1 MGLEYWYLVIV
12 NISTLIC
19 VFGGALLITLIINIV
34 EEALDDRDKK
44 RRHRR
49 Y

>member
-19 VFGGALLITLIINIV
+19 VFGGAFLITLIMNIV
-34 EEALDDRDKK
+34 DDIIDDGNKK

>member
-19 VFGGALLITLIINIV
+19 VFGVAFLITLIINIV
-34 EEALDDRDKK
+34 EEALDDRDEK
-44 RRHRR
+44 RRNMR
-49 Y
+49 